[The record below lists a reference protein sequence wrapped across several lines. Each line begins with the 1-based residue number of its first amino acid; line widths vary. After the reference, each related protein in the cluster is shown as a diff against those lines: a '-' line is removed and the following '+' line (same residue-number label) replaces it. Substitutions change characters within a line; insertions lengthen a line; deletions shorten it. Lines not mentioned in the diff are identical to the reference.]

1 MVNISD
7 EEKRIKLIDFLKKV
21 TKDLEDG
28 YGGFLYLYDHFFDF
42 EGGRRMNDETK
53 R

>member
-1 MVNISD
+1 MVNISK
-7 EEKRIKLIDFLKKV
+7 EEKRIKLIDFLKRV
-21 TKDLEDG
+21 TKDLENGFD
-28 YGGFLYLYDHFFDF
+28 GFLYLYDHFFDF

>member
-1 MVNISD
+1 MVNISK
-7 EEKRIKLIDFLKKV
+7 EEKRIKLIDFLKRA
-21 TKDLEDG
+21 TKDLENGFD
-28 YGGFLYLYDHFFDF
+28 GFLYLYGHFFDF

>member
-7 EEKRIKLIDFLKKV
+7 EEKRIKLIDFLNKV

-42 EGGRRMNDETK
+42 EGGRRMNGRLK
-53 R
+53 